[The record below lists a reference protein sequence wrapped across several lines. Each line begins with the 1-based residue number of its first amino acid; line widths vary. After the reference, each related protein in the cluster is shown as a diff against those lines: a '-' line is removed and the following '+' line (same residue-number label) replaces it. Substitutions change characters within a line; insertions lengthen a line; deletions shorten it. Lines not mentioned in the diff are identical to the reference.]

1 VFAIGSAWSVVVIV
15 VAPGVFGSHALIY
28 TGAAQAWLSGA
39 DPWQVGPPLVVFAG
53 PPPMLLPYALFT
65 FLPADVTRVA
75 WVAIDLGVSIWAIRR
90 LGLPAYW
97 LAFPPLFEAIV
108 LGHPEVLVLGL
119 LVLGRDARARFAAP
133 LAGLAVLVKPYA
145 AAALIA
151 ERRIGALV
159 VAAVA
164 TAATLLILPWGRFL
178 DELPAISANLARQNV
193 GDSTYG
199 APLLMLVAVIA
210 LAALGPRRA
219 LWLAV
224 PVLWPYAQPIY
235 KVMSI
240 PVMPPL
246 LALLWAIPIP
256 GLTLVGLVAFA
267 VLTLVERRRALPPW
281 LREGVRPA
289 SRAFEP
295 SGGAAATS
303 DGVVVPMS
311 AMQPGAA

>member
-1 VFAIGSAWSVVVIV
+1 MIA
-15 VAPGVFGSHALIY
+15 VAPGILGSHALIY
-28 TGAAQAWLSGA
+28 SEAARAWLTGA

-53 PPPMLLPYALFT
+53 PPTMLLPFAPFA
-65 FLPADVTRVA
+65 FLPADLTRYA
-75 WVAIDLGVSIWAIRR
+75 WVAIDVAVSIWAIRR

-145 AAALIA
+145 ALPLLAERRLAALI
-151 ERRIGALV
+151 
-159 VAAVA
+159 VAAA
-164 TAATLLILPWGRFL
+164 AGAATLLFLPWGRFL
-178 DELPAISANLARQNV
+178 AELPAISANLARQNV

-199 APLLMLVAVIA
+199 TPLLMALAVIA

-224 PVLWPYAQPIY
+224 PLLWPYAQPIY

-246 LALLWAIPIP
+246 LALLWAIPVP
-256 GLTLVGLVAFA
+256 GLTLLGIVALA
-267 VLTLVERRRALPPW
+267 VLTIVERRRALPSW
-281 LREGVRPA
+281 LQTGIRPA

-295 SGGAAATS
+295 SRGAAADTS
-303 DGVVVPMS
+303 AGVAAS
-311 AMQPGAA
+311 ALRTGVA

>member
-1 VFAIGSAWSVVVIV
+1 VVIV
-15 VAPGVFGSHALIY
+15 VAPGLVGSHALIY
-28 TGAAQAWLSGA
+28 TEAARALLTGA
-39 DPWQVGPPLVVFAG
+39 DPWQVGPPLAVFAG
-53 PPPMLLPYALFT
+53 PPTMLLPYALFT
-65 FLPADVTRVA
+65 FLPTDVTRFG
-75 WVAIDLGVSIWAIRR
+75 WVAIDLGISIWAIRR

-97 LAFPPLFEAIV
+97 VAFPPLFEAIV
-108 LGHPEVLVLGL
+108 LGHPEVLLLGL

-145 AAALIA
+145 ALPLVA
-151 ERRIGALV
+151 ERRIGALI

-164 TAATLLILPWGRFL
+164 TAATLLFLPWARFV

-199 APLLMLVAVIA
+199 APLLMVVAILALV
-210 LAALGPRRA
+210 ALGPRRA

-235 KVMSI
+235 KTMSI

-256 GLTLVGLVAFA
+256 GLTLVGLVALA
-267 VLTLVERRRALPPW
+267 LLTLLERRRALPSW
-281 LREGVRPA
+281 LLAGIRPA
-289 SRAFEP
+289 SKAFEAV
-295 SGGAAATS
+295 GVAANGGGVGAGLAAMQTGAA
-303 DGVVVPMS
+303 
-311 AMQPGAA
+311 